1 MVKNLPS
8 VERSTKIRFGKHV
21 PDSNDQEEN
30 TVVFNASNVLV
41 PTPHS
46 NAVYLSPIRNRADF
60 TAPEVVLL
68 MYDRNTKEITES
80 GESAN
85 NLVGGATLSLAVDRA
100 NATSNTIIFTG
111 GGHDDNNVGF
121 VTDSNVGISNLLPE
135 HTLSVGTN
143 FYVDDT
149 GSNVLVVSGNV
160 AVLRDMVIDGNL
172 RVNGDT
178 TVIYAENTAIKDALI
193 ELGQN
198 NTSEDTTLDL
208 GFLMHRPDALSNVV
222 IGYREESDEFAIGY
236 TDTNPTDKTFT
247 PKSDEDINVHVY
259 GLTHVDANIY
269 AHEDLVVDGNVYVS
283 QNVSVTEELTV
294 SGNVYADK
302 DLEVVGNTYVS
313 GNVNVTKQLSVSGN
327 AYVSGN
333 VEVTKALIVSANTHL
348 KGDNVFITHTMDFL
362 DPTTAIVT
370 DQVSNVQIRLGQLE
384 NVANTVSNPLDD
396 QVLLYDG
403 GEWVNDYPM
412 HTYIKIRNDEDSTTI
427 EKGDAVYVKGTH
439 NSNILN
445 VGLAHSDSTDTMP
458 CIGLS
463 NQQLTT
469 GQQGTAVAYGKALS
483 VVTTGFIAG
492 ETVYVSNTVPG
503 GLSNVKPF
511 NNDLIQNVGVVTK
524 VHGSNGGVFVTGI
537 GRANDIPNAVIETS
551 NASVNYVYVNSVNND
566 LRKIDP
572 MKLPTK
578 LQTLSQVVNTGN
590 AVANAVTLRGVS
602 ITSGNGFNGD
612 LVVAGNVTVDT
623 NTLKVDAEANRVGI
637 LTVSPGYPLDV
648 RGTANV
654 GALVTTSTHISDS
667 TAVTSKTTGALQV
680 TGGVGIQGDLYAA
693 DTTLDSVK
701 ALNLATGT
709 LPFTDSTKKL
719 VDSVITQNDDG
730 SIIIS
735 ANVEIAG
742 NVSVVGNTFALTS
755 NDVVITDRI
764 FDIANNNTSTSLDIG
779 ILMEHPGKN
788 IFIGHHTNPQD
799 NFTIGYTSNGC
810 TEDHVE
816 WNGTDHITANVWGYL
831 ITQNTVTI
839 EHNDLY
845 VKNGLIGVTTESP
858 VANIHVVGNAF
869 VTSNITTSSNII
881 VGGTATAT
889 SKTTGALQVAGGL
902 GVAGDIHGSSLYTDD
917 YLIHS
922 GDTDTKIG
930 FPLAD
935 TFTVTT
941 ANTERLRVNATGAT
955 LSTDTSGSSAN
966 PELSLYRDQTGSNGN
981 YLGQIRFDGKHDGGN
996 DQLYAKITGKIK
1008 KADQGGEDG
1017 AIETAIIT
1025 DGSQRISLR
1034 HTGDLFHIKKG
1045 TDFQVGETAN
1055 IYVKTSTSRVGINT
1069 DSPAYSLDVQGT
1081 SNVGVFTSTDG
1092 TITNATASTS
1102 KTTGALKVAG
1112 GVGVQGDLH
1121 ADAAYISSN
1130 LNVDG
1135 TTLHVDS
1142 VSNRVGVGKTDPGF
1156 TLDVNGDINF
1166 SGGLNQGGSPFVSSP
1181 WTIAANDDLSY
1192 TSGNVTVGT
1201 TLFHVDT
1208 QTSNIGIGK
1217 TDPGFTLDVN
1227 GDVNF
1232 SGSLYEGGSPF
1243 VSTPW
1248 TIDGDDL
1255 EYTSGNIGIGTNAA
1269 AATLHVGG
1277 NIYSTSNISAYEI
1290 EVANVT
1296 TTNLMINTV
1305 IVSATTSLDSVVNVS
1320 NITSNTVQ
1328 FTNSNVSIAATG
1340 NVVANYFKGD
1350 GSQLTGIATTL
1361 QSVSDFGNTS
1371 SNVIQFTNSDVGL
1384 VATGNV
1390 VANYFKGNG
1399 SQLTGIATTLQ
1410 SVSDFGNTSSNT
1422 VQFTNATTGFVTTS
1436 NVTVGGIAK
1445 QTSVPAFTVRLTDGT
1460 IVGAGDIDYNQ
1471 VDTDNTSSYTTSDGR
1486 FTAPVA
1492 GHYFFSAHG
1501 IYQNDVTVYDFTIN
1515 GTRQNI
1521 NALCSSPSANY
1532 IQCNISAVLN
1542 LSVGDYVNVYQVEGG
1557 TFGTDNNVF
1566 TGFFIG

>member
-30 TVVFNASNVLV
+30 TIVFNASNVTV
-41 PTPHS
+41 PTPYS
-46 NAVYLSPIRNRADF
+46 NAVYLSPIRNRSDF
-60 TAPEVVLL
+60 SAPEVVLL

-85 NLVGGATLSLAVDRA
+85 ALVGGVTFTLAVDRA
-100 NATSNTIIFTG
+100 NVTSNTIQFTG
-111 GGHDDNNVGF
+111 GGHDDNNVAF
-121 VTDSNVGISNLLPE
+121 VTDSNVGISNLLPQ
-135 HTLSVGTN
+135 HTVSVGSN
-143 FYVDDT
+143 LYIDEF

-208 GFLMHRPDALSNVV
+208 GLLMHRPSSSSNVV
-222 IGYREESDEFAIGY
+222 IGYREGLDEFAISY
-236 TDTNPTDKTFT
+236 TESNPNEKVFIPKT
-247 PKSDEDINVHVY
+247 DEDINVHVY

-269 AHEDLVVDGNVYVS
+269 AHEDLH
-283 QNVSVTEELTV
+283 V
-294 SGNVYADK
+294 SGNTHVTGTGTSTIPSLNVYRATSSTSRTT
-302 DLEVVGNTYVS
+302 G
-313 GNVNVTKQLSVSGN
+313 
-327 AYVSGN
+327 
-333 VEVTKALIVSANTHL
+333 ALIVGGGLGVGGDIHATHANL
-348 KGDNVFITHTMDFL
+348 EDVEADSVNITD
-362 DPTTAIVT
+362 TTA
-370 DQVSNVQIRLGQLE
+370 S
-384 NVANTVSNPLDD
+384 SS
-396 QVLLYDG
+396 
-403 GEWVNDYPM
+403 
-412 HTYIKIRNDEDSTTI
+412 K
-427 EKGDAVYVKGTH
+427 
-439 NSNILN
+439 
-445 VGLAHSDSTDTMP
+445 
-458 CIGLS
+458 
-463 NQQLTT
+463 TT
-469 GQQGTAVAYGKALS
+469 GALRVA
-483 VVTTGFIAG
+483 
-492 ETVYVSNTVPG
+492 G
-503 GLSNVKPF
+503 GL
-511 NNDLIQNVGVVTK
+511 GVAGDIHAT
-524 VHGSNGGVFVTGI
+524 H
-537 GRANDIPNAVIETS
+537 ANLEDVEAD
-551 NASVNYVYVNSVNND
+551 SVN
-566 LRKIDP
+566 
-572 MKLPTK
+572 
-578 LQTLSQVVNTGN
+578 
-590 AVANAVTLRGVS
+590 
-602 ITSGNGFNGD
+602 IT
-612 LVVAGNVTVDT
+612 
-623 NTLKVDAEANRVGI
+623 DA
-637 LTVSPGYPLDV
+637 
-648 RGTANV
+648 TA
-654 GALVTTSTHISDS
+654 T
-667 TAVTSKTTGALQV
+667 TSKTTGALRV
-680 TGGVGIQGDLYAA
+680 AGGLGVAGDIHATHANLEDVEADSINITDTTASSSKTTGALKVAGGAGIQGDLYAA

-719 VDSVITQNDDG
+719 VDSLITQNDDG

-742 NVSVVGNTFALTS
+742 NISVVGNTFAITS

-799 NFTIGYTSNGC
+799 NFTIGYTSNGY

-881 VGGTATAT
+881 VGGTAAAT

-941 ANTERLRVNATGAT
+941 ANTERLRVNATGAI
-955 LSTDTSGSSAN
+955 LSTDTSGSAAN

-1017 AIETAIIT
+1017 VIETAIIT

-1102 KTTGALKVAG
+1102 KTTGALKVVGGLGVVGDIHATHANLEDVEADSVNITDTTASSSKTTGALKVAG
-1112 GVGVQGDLH
+1112 GLGVAGDIYTTSVYAGHNTDQASYFGRGAIGFSGDTNHASFSHIDNNTSANYAIKQTEGGTTHLNTKSGQHIRFNVNNSEKMRLTGAGDLKVGSNILYVDVSESAIGVNTNSPAYSLDVQGTSNVGVFTSTGGTITDTTASSSKTTGALKVAGGLGVAGDIH
-1121 ADAAYISSN
+1121 ATHANLEDVEADSVNITDTTASSSKTTGALKVAGGLGVAGALYGGAATFDD
-1130 LNVDG
+1130 LTVDG
-1135 TTLHVDS
+1135 TTLTVDT
-1142 VSNRVGVGKTDPGF
+1142 SNDRVGVKTGSPAY
-1156 TLDVNGDINF
+1156 TLDINGDLNF
-1166 SGGLNQGGSPFVSSP
+1166 AGSLYQGGS
-1181 WTIAANDDLSY
+1181 A
-1192 TSGNVTVGT
+1192 
-1201 TLFHVDT
+1201 
-1208 QTSNIGIGK
+1208 
-1217 TDPGFTLDVN
+1217 
-1227 GDVNF
+1227 
-1232 SGSLYEGGSPF
+1232 F

-1248 TIDGDDL
+1248 TMETSPTALSYTAGNVGIGAANPAYKLEVDGDINIKSGHNL
-1255 EYTSGNIGIGTNAA
+1255 RIAGNIPVFSNWTVSG
-1269 AATLHVGG
+1269 
-1277 NIYSTSNISAYEI
+1277 SNI
-1290 EVANVT
+1290 NR
-1296 TTNLMINTV
+1296 
-1305 IVSATTSLDSVVNVS
+1305 
-1320 NITSNTVQ
+1320 
-1328 FTNSNVSIAATG
+1328 ATG
-1340 NVVANYFKGD
+1340 NV
-1350 GSQLTGIATTL
+1350 GIATATP
-1361 QSVSDFGNTS
+1361 NTKLH
-1371 SNVIQFTNSDVGL
+1371 VHGGTIINSDG
-1384 VATGNV
+1384 VAKKTYSYSGDLTSGQT
-1390 VANYFKGNG
+1390 VANSTIKITFSAHVFYAKIVAHLVESDNEVSTFSLECGGGNWSGGTPLAIAKGPQAIFG
-1399 SQLTGIATTLQ
+1399 SAST
-1410 SVSDFGNTSSNT
+1410 NPWSST
-1422 VQFTNATTGFVTTS
+1422 VTTS
-1436 NVTVGGIAK
+1436 ATTVSIK
-1445 QTSVPAFTVRLTDGT
+1445 P
-1460 IVGAGDIDYNQ
+1460 
-1471 VDTDNTSSYTTSDGR
+1471 TTNM
-1486 FTAPVA
+1486 AVA
-1492 GHYFFSAHG
+1492 GHYNIFIEYISQHSSGVVSKITEGAT
-1501 IYQNDVTVYDFTIN
+1501 DVV
-1515 GTRQNI
+1515 
-1521 NALCSSPSANY
+1521 
-1532 IQCNISAVLN
+1532 
-1542 LSVGDYVNVYQVEGG
+1542 
-1557 TFGTDNNVF
+1557 TFGY
-1566 TGFFIG
+1566 

>member
-100 NATSNTIIFTG
+100 NVTSNTIIFTG

-269 AHEDLVVDGNVYVS
+269 AHEDLH
-283 QNVSVTEELTV
+283 V
-294 SGNVYADK
+294 SGN
-302 DLEVVGNTYVS
+302 TH
-313 GNVNVTKQLSVSGN
+313 VTGT
-327 AYVSGN
+327 G
-333 VEVTKALIVSANTHL
+333 T
-348 KGDNVFITHTMDFL
+348 
-362 DPTTAIVT
+362 
-370 DQVSNVQIRLGQLE
+370 
-384 NVANTVSNPLDD
+384 
-396 QVLLYDG
+396 
-403 GEWVNDYPM
+403 
-412 HTYIKIRNDEDSTTI
+412 STI
-427 EKGDAVYVKGTH
+427 PR
-439 NSNILN
+439 LN
-445 VGLAHSDSTDTMP
+445 V
-458 CIGLS
+458 
-463 NQQLTT
+463 
-469 GQQGTAVAYGKALS
+469 Y
-483 VVTTGFIAG
+483 
-492 ETVYVSNTVPG
+492 
-503 GLSNVKPF
+503 
-511 NNDLIQNVGVVTK
+511 
-524 VHGSNGGVFVTGI
+524 
-537 GRANDIPNAVIETS
+537 R
-551 NASVNYVYVNSVNND
+551 
-566 LRKIDP
+566 
-572 MKLPTK
+572 
-578 LQTLSQVVNTGN
+578 
-590 AVANAVTLRGVS
+590 
-602 ITSGNGFNGD
+602 
-612 LVVAGNVTVDT
+612 
-623 NTLKVDAEANRVGI
+623 
-637 LTVSPGYPLDV
+637 
-648 RGTANV
+648 
-654 GALVTTSTHISDS
+654 TTSS
-667 TAVTSKTTGALQV
+667 TSKTTGALQV
-680 TGGVGIQGDLYAA
+680 AGGLGVGGDIHATHANLEDVEADSINITDTTASSSKTTGALKVAGGAGIQGDLYAA

-902 GVAGDIHGSSLYTDD
+902 GVAGDIHATHANLEDVEADSVNITDTTASTSKTTGALRVAGGVGVQGDIHGSSLYTDD

-1025 DGSQRISLR
+1025 GGSQRISLR

-1102 KTTGALKVAG
+1102 KTTGALKVVG

-1142 VSNRVGVGKTDPGF
+1142 VSNRVGVGKTNPGF

-1248 TIDGDDL
+1248 TIDGNDL

-1290 EVANVT
+1290 DVANVT

-1305 IVSATTSLDSVVNVS
+1305 IVSATTSLENTVTVS
-1320 NITSNTVQ
+1320 NITSNTV
-1328 FTNSNVSIAATG
+1328 
-1340 NVVANYFKGD
+1340 
-1350 GSQLTGIATTL
+1350 
-1361 QSVSDFGNTS
+1361 
-1371 SNVIQFTNSDVGL
+1371 QFTNSDVGL

-1390 VANYFKGNG
+1390 VANYFKGDG